1 MEIIDKI
8 LYPEYDNAHSFY
20 GKATIKKYYE
30 NNILQKIELY
40 SYKTLVL
47 TIANNK
53 YNLNY
58 EIKEKLLFSNTTL
71 RHIKEC
77 LLQYF
82 WIHNNER
89 LTAKLTKQNIINYN
103 NTEWYK
109 IDAQK
114 F

>member
-1 MEIIDKI
+1 MEIKEKI
-8 LYPEYDNAHSFY
+8 LYPEYDNAQSFY
-20 GKATIKKYYE
+20 SKATIKKYYE

-77 LLQYF
+77 LKQYF
-82 WIHNNER
+82 WIHRNEE
-89 LTAKLTKQNIINYN
+89 LTKTYNKNDIIKYN

-109 IDAQK
+109 IDAQ
-114 F
+114 